1 MNDLETTL
9 SGLRSEPPAD
19 LPDAVR
25 LGTGLVD
32 GATVRP
38 SPVGD
43 VVVAFNPTGVVSV
56 DLASDE
62 TLDARHLER
71 FGRHIVEARPP
82 SAWGDR
88 IDQALAE
95 GRPGRL
101 PLDLRSLTEFQR
113 SVLSVA
119 ATIPRGEVRP
129 YGWLAHEVGND
140 GAVRAVGSVMAKN
153 PVPLV
158 VPCHRV
164 VRSDGTIGA
173 YSLGG
178 PENKRTLLTAEGA
191 DPGHLEGLARRG
203 IRYVGSDTT
212 GIFCLPT
219 CRHARRI
226 TATHRMEFRARG
238 DAEVAGLRPC
248 SVCRP

>member
-1 MNDLETTL
+1 MTELEATL
-9 SGLRSEPPAD
+9 AGLRAQPPDQVAR
-19 LPDAVR
+19 AVH
-25 LGTGLVD
+25 LGAGLVD
-32 GATVRP
+32 GATVRR

-43 VVVAFNPTGVVSV
+43 VVVAFNPSGVVSV

-62 TLDARHLER
+62 TLEARHVER
-71 FGRHIVEARPP
+71 FGRRLVEADPP
-82 SAWGDR
+82 SAWADR
-88 IDQALAE
+88 LDRALDE
-95 GRPGRL
+95 GRPGTL
-101 PLDLRSLTEFQR
+101 PLDLRTLTDFQR
-113 SVLSVA
+113 SVLAVA

-178 PENKRTLLTAEGA
+178 PENKRVLLDEEGA
-191 DPGHLEGLARRG
+191 DPAALEALARRG
-203 IRYVGSDTT
+203 IRYIGSDST
-212 GIFCLPT
+212 GVYCLPT
-219 CRHARRI
+219 CRHTRRI
-226 TATHRMEFRARG
+226 TDIHRMEFRGRG

-248 SVCRP
+248 LVCRP

>member
-1 MNDLETTL
+1 MTSIEDTL
-9 SGLRSEPPAD
+9 SHLREAPPPGA
-19 LPDAVR
+19 LEAIR

-43 VVVAFNPTGVVSV
+43 VVVAFNPAGVVSV

-62 TLDARHLER
+62 SLEARHEER
-71 FGRHIVEARPP
+71 FGRRLVEALPP
-82 SAWGDR
+82 AAWASR
-88 IDQALAE
+88 IDRALEE
-95 GRPGRL
+95 GRPGNL
-101 PLDLRSLTEFQR
+101 PLDLHTLTDFQR
-113 SVLSVA
+113 SVLGVA
-119 ATIPRGEVRP
+119 ASIPTGEVRP
-129 YGWLAHEVGND
+129 DGWLAHVVGND

-178 PENKRTLLTAEGA
+178 PENKRTLLSAEGA
-191 DPGHLEGLARRG
+191 DPDDLEALARRG
-203 IRYVGSDTT
+203 VRFVGSDTT
-212 GIFCLPT
+212 GVFCLPT

-226 TATHRMEFRARG
+226 TATHRMEFRGRG